1 MTMYVLM
8 AGLPGTGKSTL
19 ARELRS
25 RMGGVVLD
33 KDLIRAALFPDGT
46 TDYSAEQNDLC
57 VDAMLRSAAY
67 LAERGTVPFVF
78 LDGRT
83 FSRRAQ
89 IDRVL
94 SAAKEAGAEWRVLH
108 LRCADEVAEARL
120 AGSGGRNP
128 ARNRN
133 AELYRRLKASF
144 EPIPYP
150 ALELNTAA
158 DFEGA
163 VARAMAYLAGR
174 ET

>member
-33 KDLIRAALFPDGT
+33 KDVIRAALFPDGT

-57 VDAMLRSAAY
+57 VDAMLSAAAY
-67 LAERGTVPFVF
+67 LAERGTTPFVF

-94 SAAKEAGAEWRVLH
+94 AAAKEAGAEWRILH
-108 LRCADEVAEARL
+108 LSCADEVAEARL
-120 AGSGGRNP
+120 AGSDDHNP

-133 AELYRRLKASF
+133 AALYRRLKETF

-150 ALELNTAA
+150 TLQLDTAA
-158 DFEGA
+158 DFEGS
-163 VARAMAYLAGR
+163 VTRAMAYLAGR